1 MEFLVEASEERLDKF
16 LTAKLEKFSRTR
28 FQKLIKDGA
37 VKVNGIVVEKP
48 GFRLKT
54 GDKIT
59 IEDSEFLLPDKE
71 FVVEPDP
78 NIPLEIIYEDKDIV
92 VINKQA
98 GLVVHPTPRQHRHTL
113 ANALVAKYP
122 SIASVG
128 ESTLRPGIVHRLDK
142 DTSGL
147 MAIAKNQNAFMFL
160 KQQFLEHTVTKIYLA
175 LVEGMPAEKKG
186 VITFQIRPSVLNRLK
201 KIAVRHLDTSG
212 RKSIRSAETHYK
224 IKNKIG
230 DNFALL
236 EVTPKTGR
244 THQIRVHLNAIGHAV
259 LGDTMYHAK
268 NPKDYGAL
276 KELMKRQ
283 MLHAYRLKLTAPSGK
298 KLELEAPMPADMTA
312 LIKALKKIKTTE

>member
-1 MEFLVEASEERLDKF
+1 MEFIVEASGDRLDKF
-16 LTAKLEKFSRTR
+16 LTAHLEKFSRTR
-28 FQKLIKDGA
+28 LQRLIKDGSI
-37 VKVNGIVVEKP
+37 KVNGIVIEKP
-48 GFRLKT
+48 GFKLRPA
-54 GDKIT
+54 DKIT
-59 IEDSEFLLPDKE
+59 IGESEFLLPDKE
-71 FVVEPDP
+71 FVVEPDSD
-78 NIPLEIIYEDKDIV
+78 IPLDIIYEDKDIV

-147 MAIAKNQNAFMFL
+147 MVIAKNQKAFMSL
-160 KQQFLEHTVTKIYLA
+160 KQQFLDHTVSKIYLA
-175 LVEGMPAEKKG
+175 LVEGVPAERKG
-186 VITFQIRPSVLNRLK
+186 EINFQIRPSALNRLK

-224 IKNKIG
+224 VKNKIG
-230 DNFALL
+230 NNFALL

-268 NPKDYGAL
+268 NPKDYGPL

-283 MLHAYRLKLTAPSGK
+283 MLHAYRLKIVSPNGK
-298 KLELEAPMPADMTA
+298 KLDLESPMPEDMNT
-312 LIKALKKIKTTE
+312 LIKALKKIKTAE